1 MRVFRFMLVALLLA
15 DVAYG
20 ASLAGLQQMALQ
32 NRQIIQKYLVNLQR
46 DKKDETIA
54 ESAYY
59 PSVDVSYTLNTLKD
73 PSPFE
78 NRENSIAY
86 GAVSLNLFNGFRDK
100 YNLRSARLLSRAQNY
115 KLQGIKQDIQ
125 LNVALRYLA
134 VFDRKAKLNVA
145 KDRFNLLG
153 KLYQDA
159 ENRKKVG
166 LIDKNELLKFKVDL
180 DDANITLKKD
190 RAELAK
196 SVALLN
202 REAESRVAV
211 DELSLKEFSNMP
223 HMDSPEKYEQEMLA
237 HRSEIKFL
245 KENAQAAAIKVKARR
260 SLYYPKV
267 DLVGSYRKSANDY
280 LNETTDAYN
289 TQELRG
295 QLVLSMNLFDGFSKS
310 AQVDKAEL
318 EVQAIHH
325 DLAELKRDLKT
336 NLHNLFLDYQ
346 VSLEN
351 TGVAQGGI
359 DQAEENLR
367 ITRLKYKEGLQTES
381 DLLDAI
387 ANLSRAKYNYVA
399 AATEVFANYFQITR
413 MAEKF

>member
-1 MRVFRFMLVALLLA
+1 MLIVLLLA
-15 DVAYG
+15 DAAHG
-20 ASLAGLQQMALQ
+20 ANLADLQKIALQ
-32 NRQIIQKYLVNLQR
+32 NRQVIQKYLVNLQ
-46 DKKDETIA
+46 KDEKDEAIA

-59 PSVDVSYTLNTLKD
+59 PSVDVGYTLNTLKD

-78 NRENSIAY
+78 NRENSVAY
-86 GAVSLNLFNGFRDK
+86 GAVSLNLFNGFKDK
-100 YNLRSARLLSRAQNY
+100 YNLRSARLLSKAQSY
-115 KLQGIKQDIQ
+115 KLQGIKQDVQ

-134 VFDRKAKLNVA
+134 IFDRKAKLTVA
-145 KDRFNLLG
+145 QDRFNLLQ
-153 KLYQDA
+153 KLYLDA

-190 RAELAK
+190 QAELAK

-202 REAESRVAV
+202 REAESRVTV
-211 DELSLKEFSNMP
+211 DELSLKEFTDLP
-223 HMDSPEKYEQEMLA
+223 HLDSPERYETLMLK

-245 KENAQAAAIKVKARR
+245 EETAQAAEVQVKAQRA
-260 SLYYPKV
+260 LYYPKV
-267 DLVGSYRKSANDY
+267 DLVGSYRKNANDY
-280 LNETTDAYN
+280 LNDSTDVYN

-295 QLVLSMNLFDGFSKS
+295 QLMLSMNLFDGHGKS
-310 AQVDKAEL
+310 ARVDKAQL

-325 DLAELKRDLKT
+325 DLAELRRDLKT
-336 NLHNLFLDYQ
+336 KLHNLFLDYQ

-359 DQAEENLR
+359 EQADENLR
-367 ITRLKYKEGLQTES
+367 ITRIKYKEGLQTES

-387 ANLSRAKYNYVA
+387 ANLSRAKYNYA
-399 AATEVFANYFQITR
+399 AASTAVFANYFQIIR